1 MFKKIITTIPATSDS
16 GMLCADCY
24 FCRTTLQRDGNVKEC
39 CNYYQKI
46 CDSNKPLFCNVEL
59 IEVTEGLGPGPGPVF
74 YDRNNEPIQAP
85 EISTVEIH
93 ELCDDLHNRYGMNR
107 DAHTEIE
114 ELIADWLED
123 KKIKI
128 KR

>member
-1 MFKKIITTIPATSDS
+1 MEKKLVS
-16 GMLCADCY
+16 
-24 FCRTTLQRDGNVKEC
+24 TLQLYRCLGLTCRDCPLKGQGMN
-39 CNYYQKI
+39 QKQF
-46 CDSNKPLFCNVEL
+46 CSFYKKSHDSERPAFCKVEM
-59 IEVTEGLGPGPGPVF
+59 IEITEGLELPAPRE
-74 YDRNNEPIQAP
+74 YDRDFNPIQAP